1 MINNKRNK
9 SHCILLNHIKYKWNT
24 NKESVGITLNIWKNG
39 CIIVDEWFVNLSIK
53 DITTE
58 KVQEIIRIEKL

>member
-1 MINNKRNK
+1 MINKKRNK
-9 SHCILLNHIKYKWNT
+9 SHSILLNNIKYKWNT

-39 CIIVDEWFVNLSIK
+39 CIIVDEWFVTLSIK

-58 KVQEIIRIEKL
+58 RVQKIIRIEKL

>member
-1 MINNKRNK
+1 MINKKRNK
-9 SHCILLNHIKYKWNT
+9 SHSILLNNIKYQWNT

-39 CIIVDEWFVNLSIK
+39 CIIIDEWFVTLSIK

-58 KVQEIIRIEKL
+58 RVQEIIRIEKL